1 MDARVYF
8 TRRRM
13 QLGFNVSGDLTWG
26 QIRETTSKTL
36 RTQGKWE
43 NFEKTRTQGIYE
55 RRE

>member
-1 MDARVYF
+1 
-8 TRRRM
+8 M
-13 QLGFNVSGDLTWG
+13 QLGFNVSEDLTWG

-36 RTQGKWE
+36 RTHGKWE

>member
-13 QLGFNVSGDLTWG
+13 QLGFNVSEDLTWG